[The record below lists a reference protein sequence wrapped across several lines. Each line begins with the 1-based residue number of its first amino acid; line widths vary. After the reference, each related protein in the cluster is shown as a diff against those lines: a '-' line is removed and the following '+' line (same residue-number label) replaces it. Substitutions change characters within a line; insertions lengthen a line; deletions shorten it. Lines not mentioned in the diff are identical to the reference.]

1 MGSSSEVPDYRETC
15 GQLWDQVGQTR
26 ARCPVVGNEPPKRVW
41 GSGEEQVRLQA
52 GFQAF
57 PVGITFCGVAAL
69 PQAGLEIREA
79 LV

>member
-1 MGSSSEVPDYRETC
+1 MPDAPWWGMSPEK
-15 GQLWDQVGQTR
+15 Q
-26 ARCPVVGNEPPKRVW
+26 VW

-52 GFQAF
+52 DFQAF
-57 PVGITFCGVAAL
+57 PVGITFCGAAAL